1 MPIWSWMVVVFIAGA
16 LIPVQTG
23 INATLGRAAGGP
35 LWGAMANFAVG
46 GTALALLLVVLRA
59 PIPSFAALASAPGWA
74 WIGGLLGA
82 SWIFATTAAAPKLG
96 AAALIA
102 LIIAG
107 QMCASLVMDA
117 NGLLGF
123 PVHAISAPR
132 VLGAILL
139 VAGVMLIRFF

>member
-1 MPIWSWMVVVFIAGA
+1 MPSWTWMLIVFFAGA
-16 LIPVQTG
+16 LIPIQTG
-23 INATLGRAAGGP
+23 LNATLGRAAGGP

-46 GTALALLLVVLRA
+46 GTALALLLVVTRA
-59 PIPSFAALASAPGWA
+59 PLPSLASLASAPAWA

-82 SWIFATTAAAPKLG
+82 TWIATTTAAAPKLG

-123 PVHAISAPR
+123 PVQAISAPR
-132 VLGAILL
+132 ILGAAFL
-139 VAGVMLIRFF
+139 VTGVVLIRFF

>member
-1 MPIWSWMVVVFIAGA
+1 MPSWTWMLIVFFAGA

-59 PIPSFAALASAPGWA
+59 PLPSFAALASAPGWA
-74 WIGGLLGA
+74 WLGGLLGA
-82 SWIFATTAAAPKLG
+82 TWIAATTAAAPKLG

-107 QMCASLVMDA
+107 QTCASLVMDA

-123 PVHAISAPR
+123 PVQELTAMR
-132 VLGAILL
+132 VLGAFLL
-139 VAGVMLIRFF
+139 VAGVVLIRFF